1 MAVPW
6 QHSGAWKPRTLALEV
21 SCALKGASQ
30 WTELNQAMLVS
41 GIAAIGFT
49 VGRQQDLPP
58 SFGTRSIL
66 QRVGSENSTTYNAPW
81 RSGTMA
87 VVAAA
92 AGRSGATGGAAA
104 ATGGAAAADVKSWGP
119 GWAPSPAPPS
129 GSGGG
134 GGGRSASVPPPPAA
148 PPAAIDMTSPAAQ
161 AVFAVASGA
170 LGLLFVL
177 LGQRVWRAFLALS
190 ALFATGLLA
199 FYLLLHNVAA
209 LPLWADG
216 VIAGCLG
223 ALAAALAFFFSVVGL
238 LACSGA
244 AGFLLT
250 WAILRVS
257 DLAAVLDDATPG

>member
-1 MAVPW
+1 M
-6 QHSGAWKPRTLALEV
+6 LATGFA
-21 SCALKGASQ
+21 AL
-30 WTELNQAMLVS
+30 
-41 GIAAIGFT
+41 GFT
-49 VGRQQDLPP
+49 VARQQDLPP

-66 QRVGSENSTTYNAPW
+66 QRVGSENSTTYNASW
-81 RSGTMA
+81 RSGPVA
-87 VVAAA
+87 GVAA
-92 AGRSGATGGAAA
+92 GGAAA
-104 ATGGAAAADVKSWGP
+104 ATGGAAAAHVKSWGP
-119 GWAPSPAPPS
+119 GWAPSPAPPIA
-129 GSGGG
+129 SGGG
-134 GGGRSASVPPPPAA
+134 GGGRAASAPPPPAA

-257 DLAAVLDDATPG
+257 HLAAVLDDATPGEG

>member
-1 MAVPW
+1 M
-6 QHSGAWKPRTLALEV
+6 LATGFA
-21 SCALKGASQ
+21 AL
-30 WTELNQAMLVS
+30 
-41 GIAAIGFT
+41 GFT
-49 VGRQQDLPP
+49 VARQQDLPP
-58 SFGTRSIL
+58 SFGTPSIL
-66 QRVGSENSTTYNAPW
+66 QRAGSENSTTYNASW
-81 RSGTMA
+81 RNGPVA
-87 VVAAA
+87 GVAAA
-92 AGRSGATGGAAA
+92 AAAGGSRATGGAAA
-104 ATGGAAAADVKSWGP
+104 ATGGAAAAHVKSWGP

-129 GSGGG
+129 VSGGG
-134 GGGRSASVPPPPAA
+134 GGGRAASAPPPPAA

-257 DLAAVLDDATPG
+257 DLAAVLDDAMPG

>member
-1 MAVPW
+1 M
-6 QHSGAWKPRTLALEV
+6 LATGFA
-21 SCALKGASQ
+21 AL
-30 WTELNQAMLVS
+30 
-41 GIAAIGFT
+41 GFT
-49 VGRQQDLPP
+49 VARQQDLPP

-66 QRVGSENSTTYNAPW
+66 QRVGSENSTTYNASW
-81 RSGTMA
+81 RSGPVA
-87 VVAAA
+87 GVVA
-92 AGRSGATGGAAA
+92 GGVVA
-104 ATGGAAAADVKSWGP
+104 ATGGAAAAHVKSWGP
-119 GWAPSPAPPS
+119 GWAPSPAPPIA
-129 GSGGG
+129 SGGG
-134 GGGRSASVPPPPAA
+134 GGGRAASTPPPPAA
-148 PPAAIDMTSPAAQ
+148 PPPAIDMTSPAAQ

-257 DLAAVLDDATPG
+257 HLAAVLDDATPG

>member
-1 MAVPW
+1 M
-6 QHSGAWKPRTLALEV
+6 LATGFA
-21 SCALKGASQ
+21 AL
-30 WTELNQAMLVS
+30 
-41 GIAAIGFT
+41 GFT
-49 VGRQQDLPP
+49 VARQQDLPP

-66 QRVGSENSTTYNAPW
+66 QRVGSENSTTYNASW
-81 RSGTMA
+81 RSSPVAG
-87 VVAAA
+87 VAA
-92 AGRSGATGGAAA
+92 GGAAA
-104 ATGGAAAADVKSWGP
+104 ATGGAAAAHVKSWGP
-119 GWAPSPAPPS
+119 GWAPSPAPPIA
-129 GSGGG
+129 SGGG
-134 GGGRSASVPPPPAA
+134 GGGRAASAPPPPAA

-257 DLAAVLDDATPG
+257 HLAAVLDDATPGEG